1 MRKTE
6 FANGEFYHIYNRG
19 VDKRDVFLDDRDYR
33 RFLLSLIEFNC
44 IEPIG
49 SLYEKYLR
57 DKQISENGGS
67 TSIMEVE
74 PPFSPPKKLVEFIC
88 YCLNPNHYH
97 FILRQLEDNGI
108 KKFMHRLRTA
118 YTMFFNKKY
127 KRSGSLF
134 QGRFKAIHIDS
145 NEYLLY
151 LSAYVNQN
159 HFIHGMGK
167 EDWKYSSLAEYKNL
181 HNGNV
186 YICNTDSVLKQFKNV
201 DEYLEFSNI
210 NALYLKNKKEEQ
222 KYLLEDI

>member
-1 MRKTE
+1 
-6 FANGEFYHIYNRG
+6 
-19 VDKRDVFLDDRDYR
+19 
-33 RFLLSLIEFNC
+33 
-44 IEPIG
+44 
-49 SLYEKYLR
+49 
-57 DKQISENGGS
+57 
-67 TSIMEVE
+67 
-74 PPFSPPKKLVEFIC
+74 
-88 YCLNPNHYH
+88 
-97 FILRQLEDNGI
+97 
-108 KKFMHRLRTA
+108 
-118 YTMFFNKKY
+118 MFFNKKY